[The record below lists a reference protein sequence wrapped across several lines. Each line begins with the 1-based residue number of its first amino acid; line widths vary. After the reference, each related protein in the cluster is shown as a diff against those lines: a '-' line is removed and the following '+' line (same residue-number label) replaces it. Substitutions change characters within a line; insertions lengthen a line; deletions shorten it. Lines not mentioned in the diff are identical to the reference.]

1 MLEITNLVKKYN
13 ENSSSEQIVLNDCF
27 FKIEEGEKVIITGEN
42 GSGKTTLLKIVG
54 LLDKNFYG
62 KYLIDGNNIDNLSNR
77 KIAELRNE
85 MFGFIFQEYNL
96 LEEETVYENIVIPLI
111 YSKKYNRLEKKDR
124 IYHVSEILEIKE
136 FLNKKV
142 KFLSGGE
149 RQRVAIARAI
159 INDPKVLIL
168 DEPTNALNPRLKAKV
183 ISYIEKLGSEK
194 SLILVTHGYSLVE
207 LFNWHHY
214 EIIDGKLI
222 RK

>member
-111 YSKKYNRLEKKDR
+111 YSKN
-124 IYHVSEILEIKE
+124 
-136 FLNKKV
+136 
-142 KFLSGGE
+142 
-149 RQRVAIARAI
+149 
-159 INDPKVLIL
+159 
-168 DEPTNALNPRLKAKV
+168 T
-183 ISYIEKLGSEK
+183 
-194 SLILVTHGYSLVE
+194 
-207 LFNWHHY
+207 
-214 EIIDGKLI
+214 ID
-222 RK
+222 